1 MGHEMRWGGLA
12 GFGAV
17 ALILIGRLLFG
28 SPPPITA
35 SEPVIAAY
43 LAGHRTQIMLASLL
57 YAAAIVLAVWF
68 GAELAAVFRRA
79 GETGVL
85 PMLVLG
91 GFVLIGAV
99 GLFLMLT
106 LAGAT
111 YAMTTNPPLLALAV
125 GPFTALTVAGIL
137 AGVASALPL
146 GAAAVGIARTRVFP
160 MWLAWLAGVVAVVRV
175 LAAFGVAAGLIAPGA
190 VAMHIVIGVLAGA
203 WLLATS
209 WLLVREHLPAGSPTA
224 VRVRHA

>member
-17 ALILIGRLLFG
+17 VLFVIGRLLFG

-35 SEPVIAAY
+35 TEPVIAAY
-43 LAGHRTQIMLASLL
+43 LAGHRIQIMLASLL

-106 LAGAT
+106 FAGVT
-111 YAMTTNPPLLALAV
+111 YALATNPQLLALAG

-146 GAAAVGIARTRVFP
+146 GAAAVAIARTGVFP

-190 VAMHIVIGVLAGA
+190 IAMHIVIGVLAA
-203 WLLATS
+203 SWLLAMS
-209 WLLVREHLPAGSPTA
+209 WLLVREHLPAGTSAA